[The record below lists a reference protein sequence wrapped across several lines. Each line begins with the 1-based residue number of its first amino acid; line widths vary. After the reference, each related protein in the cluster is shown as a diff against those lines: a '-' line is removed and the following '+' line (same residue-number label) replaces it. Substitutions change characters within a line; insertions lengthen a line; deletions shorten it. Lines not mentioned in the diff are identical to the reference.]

1 MKTLTQTIFVT
12 VALTLLTACV
22 VTARNVSDEEI
33 QAADV
38 ELQVQK
44 AQLEQSKAEFAA
56 ALAQAQI
63 GQPAAPV
70 LPTTPMPATP
80 TQAIEASENNNIY
93 TLTTMGFSY
102 GLQSGSTGT
111 ILVIPSGQTKTE
123 DLLTI
128 NEDMSVMS
136 RIFEKNIEQTQLTTA
151 RGSIFVSRQ
160 TTLSTLL
167 GGGRGEIQSIY
178 LQDYGALFLMK
189 VDFPLTPPPEMQDD
203 EKETQKAEEGDPVW
217 QEMRRQMYEPD
228 KVDRRRRTDRP
239 EEKYDPEKVENLK
252 TTLIKALKHATNIRS
267 LKPDESVV
275 LTVTGIG
282 GSTSAKIITTT
293 RAGENQVL
301 VQERDADGKTIT
313 RLIKGTGKELNDIG
327 LSSPAILVIR
337 AKKSDIDDF
346 AKGDLDL
353 DKFRERVQVLTC
365 PLLSGAV
372 GSIDSPSQNIG
383 LY

>member
-80 TQAIEASENNNIY
+80 TQVTEASDNIY
-93 TLTTMGFSY
+93 TLTTKGLSY
-102 GLQSGSTGT
+102 GLQSGSTGMV
-111 ILVIPSGQTKTE
+111 LVIPSGQTKTE

-136 RIFEKNIEQTQLTTA
+136 RIFEKNIEQAQLTMA

-160 TTLSTLL
+160 NTLSTFL

-189 VDFPLTPPPEMQDD
+189 VDFPLTPPPDMQDD
-203 EKETQKAEEGDPVW
+203 EKETIKAEKGDPVW
-217 QEMRRQMYEPD
+217 QQMRREIYEPD

-293 RAGENQVL
+293 RTGENQVL

-313 RLIKGTGKELNDIG
+313 RLIQGTGKELNDIG

-337 AKKSDIDDF
+337 AKRSEIDDF
-346 AKGDLDL
+346 AKGNLDF

-372 GSIDSPSQNIG
+372 GSIDSPSQQNIG

>member
-80 TQAIEASENNNIY
+80 TQVTEASDNIY
-93 TLTTMGFSY
+93 TLTTQGLSY

-111 ILVIPSGQTKTE
+111 VLVIPSGQTKTE

-136 RIFEKNIEQTQLTTA
+136 RIFEKNIEQAQLTMV

-160 TTLSTLL
+160 NTLSTFL

-189 VDFPLTPPPEMQDD
+189 VDFPLTPPPDMQDD
-203 EKETQKAEEGDPVW
+203 EKETIKAEKGDPVW
-217 QEMRRQMYEPD
+217 QQMRREIYEPD

-282 GSTSAKIITTT
+282 GSTSAKIITTRT
-293 RAGENQVL
+293 GENQVL

-313 RLIKGTGKELNDIG
+313 RLIQGTGKELNDIG

-337 AKKSDIDDF
+337 AKRSEIDDF
-346 AKGDLDL
+346 AKGDLDF

-372 GSIDSPSQNIG
+372 GSIDSPSQQNIG

>member
-80 TQAIEASENNNIY
+80 TQVTEASDNIY
-93 TLTTMGFSY
+93 TLTTQGLSY

-111 ILVIPSGQTKTE
+111 VLVIPSGQTKTE

-136 RIFEKNIEQTQLTTA
+136 RIFEKNIEQAQLTMV

-160 TTLSTLL
+160 NTLSTFL

-189 VDFPLTPPPEMQDD
+189 VDFPLTPPPDMQDD
-203 EKETQKAEEGDPVW
+203 EKETIKAEKGDPVW
-217 QEMRRQMYEPD
+217 QQMRREIYEPD

-282 GSTSAKIITTT
+282 GSTSAKIITTRT
-293 RAGENQVL
+293 GENQVL

-313 RLIKGTGKELNDIG
+313 RLIQGTGKELNDIG

-337 AKKSDIDDF
+337 AKRSEIDDF
-346 AKGDLDL
+346 AKGNLDF

-372 GSIDSPSQNIG
+372 GSIDSPSQQNIG

>member
-63 GQPAAPV
+63 VQPAAPV

-80 TQAIEASENNNIY
+80 TQVTEASDNIY
-93 TLTTMGFSY
+93 TLTTQGLSY

-111 ILVIPSGQTKTE
+111 VLVIPSGQTKTE

-136 RIFEKNIEQTQLTTA
+136 RIFEKNIEQAQLTMA

-160 TTLSTLL
+160 NTLSTFL

-189 VDFPLTPPPEMQDD
+189 VDFPLTPPPDMQDD
-203 EKETQKAEEGDPVW
+203 EKETIKAEKGDPVW
-217 QEMRRQMYEPD
+217 QQMRREIYEPD

-293 RAGENQVL
+293 RTGENQVL

-313 RLIKGTGKELNDIG
+313 RLIQGTGKELNDIG

-337 AKKSDIDDF
+337 AKRSEIDDF
-346 AKGDLDL
+346 AKGNLDF

-372 GSIDSPSQNIG
+372 GSIDSPSQQNIG